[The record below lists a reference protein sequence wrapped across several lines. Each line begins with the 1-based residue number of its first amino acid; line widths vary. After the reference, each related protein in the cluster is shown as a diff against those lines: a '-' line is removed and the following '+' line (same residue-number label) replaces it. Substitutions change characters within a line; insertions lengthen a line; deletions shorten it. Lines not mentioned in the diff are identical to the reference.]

1 MFDEGGDFSLLLGT
15 SKKILSSNI
24 LTDRNMPIYLVKP
37 PFNNKHPLVDSFS
50 IIAFLSA
57 FDDEFFK
64 FSQTKEK
71 TEVIIDGKMF
81 TNYIEIYRLSTKLF
95 KIRYQK
101 TGNFFA
107 IQIINNHSIIKYREE
122 DVILSKNRRN
132 VLIFDN
138 KPILSDNSDSP
149 IQFKRNKAISE
160 LSDFYNNKSVDKNH
174 HNQVTASLFYSI
186 APFTSKTIS
195 RQINLTFN
203 PDDTIDGVF
212 KSFGGKYFRFHSDEE
227 ISIDDFPFNIF
238 CWFSPYFDHIIKT
251 EEFAQ
256 MKTVELDAT
265 FSALAPYKICI
276 PLLIYRNTG
285 IPIGI
290 LASISESAALYS
302 MFFESLKK
310 LDSENPDN
318 SFSYFEIFK
327 EKKFLT
333 DEHRAFKKLQK
344 EYGIDI
350 FHCIVHLIRS
360 IGANS
365 LLGFLL
371 SDVLYQYTLN
381 EWNENYERL
390 YCTFKLLYDK
400 RSDTADK
407 SRFDKLSQIFGKD
420 PEGNNVEI
428 NLSYSPIFKRI
439 SDNVPS
445 TTNHIEAFHK
455 NLNHV
460 TKGLK
465 NIALRLGCIC
475 KYIIDRTIRSNK
487 SSEANLKLY
496 LGRLKEKACNKI
508 GPKYQIQKCDCGRK
522 LYFERLYGISVPC
535 IHDILQTDEKMIL
548 ESLKVYDIN
557 FNYNEESVLEEYDII
572 TNLKFKNSE
581 NNSDS
586 TDNDQINKL
595 VLIDQDDIGDDVIE
609 RIVTNTER
617 QLHDVI
623 EKYKIDLTVYSLKL
637 YREMMGEQKE
647 KNLEE
652 PMFWASFQVR
662 LWLSILKNR
671 RKFSI

>member
-24 LTDRNMPIYLVKP
+24 LTDRNVPIYLVKP

-238 CWFSPYFDHIIKT
+238 CWFF
-251 EEFAQ
+251 
-256 MKTVELDAT
+256 
-265 FSALAPYKICI
+265 
-276 PLLIYRNTG
+276 
-285 IPIGI
+285 I
-290 LASISESAALYS
+290 LSLS
-302 MFFESLKK
+302 FFPSL
-310 LDSENPDN
+310 
-318 SFSYFEIFK
+318 
-327 EKKFLT
+327 
-333 DEHRAFKKLQK
+333 
-344 EYGIDI
+344 
-350 FHCIVHLIRS
+350 
-360 IGANS
+360 
-365 LLGFLL
+365 
-371 SDVLYQYTLN
+371 
-381 EWNENYERL
+381 
-390 YCTFKLLYDK
+390 
-400 RSDTADK
+400 
-407 SRFDKLSQIFGKD
+407 
-420 PEGNNVEI
+420 
-428 NLSYSPIFKRI
+428 
-439 SDNVPS
+439 
-445 TTNHIEAFHK
+445 
-455 NLNHV
+455 
-460 TKGLK
+460 
-465 NIALRLGCIC
+465 
-475 KYIIDRTIRSNK
+475 
-487 SSEANLKLY
+487 SS
-496 LGRLKEKACNKI
+496 
-508 GPKYQIQKCDCGRK
+508 
-522 LYFERLYGISVPC
+522 
-535 IHDILQTDEKMIL
+535 L
-548 ESLKVYDIN
+548 ESL
-557 FNYNEESVLEEYDII
+557 S
-572 TNLKFKNSE
+572 
-581 NNSDS
+581 
-586 TDNDQINKL
+586 
-595 VLIDQDDIGDDVIE
+595 
-609 RIVTNTER
+609 
-617 QLHDVI
+617 
-623 EKYKIDLTVYSLKL
+623 YKAT
-637 YREMMGEQKE
+637 
-647 KNLEE
+647 
-652 PMFWASFQVR
+652 
-662 LWLSILKNR
+662 
-671 RKFSI
+671 